1 MSYIGVPWTLLDNT
15 YLAGSRNSQSSWERF
30 FSSLGVVHFIAI
42 ERKDVCLSKSELVS
56 APNKTKKKRQHLSLN
71 TCLLI
76 ILWLF
81 CVYCAHGLLDIV
93 STIVWLVLPNFHECF
108 YKVWEHVNT

>member
-1 MSYIGVPWTLLDNT
+1 MALNRFLIDFPSMSYVGVPWTLLDNT

-56 APNKTKKKRQHLSLN
+56 AFVAT
-71 TCLLI
+71 
-76 ILWLF
+76 
-81 CVYCAHGLLDIV
+81 
-93 STIVWLVLPNFHECF
+93 
-108 YKVWEHVNT
+108 